1 MKRECFLILITAV
14 FSAQLAAKETRP
26 EFHALKPLA
35 KNAKK
40 APVERVPPPQQ
51 TIMVG
56 TLQPNGEVK
65 TTCEE
70 IDNPAFTKYL
80 RARERTKKG
89 K

>member
-1 MKRECFLILITAV
+1 MKKAFFLVLSTAV
-14 FSAQLAAKETRP
+14 FSAQLVAKETQP

-35 KNAKK
+35 KNAKM
-40 APVERVPPPQQ
+40 APTERVPPPQQ

-70 IDNPAFTKYL
+70 IDNPAFAKYL
-80 RARERTKKG
+80 RARDRTKKG